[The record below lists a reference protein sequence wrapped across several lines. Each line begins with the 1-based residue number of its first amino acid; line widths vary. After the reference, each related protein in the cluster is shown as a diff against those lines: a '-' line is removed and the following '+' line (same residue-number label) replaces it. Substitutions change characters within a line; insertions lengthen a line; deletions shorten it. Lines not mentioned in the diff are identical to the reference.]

1 LKVVQRGSWGK
12 YSSLSMLLSTHAPCP
27 SFVSFCTT
35 RILFTSGIYLLCGS
49 VVLLAKRNKS
59 DKEENDK
66 VKNKNQKE
74 GKAQNASR
82 P

>member
-1 LKVVQRGSWGK
+1 MYCV
-12 YSSLSMLLSTHAPCP
+12 
-27 SFVSFCTT
+27 
-35 RILFTSGIYLLCGS
+35 FTLGISYC
-49 VVLLAKRNKS
+49 VRWFLAKRNKS

-74 GKAQNASR
+74 GKAQNASQ